1 MALIFILLFAL
12 NFVAYSQINPTKAD
26 FLIIEKTD
34 HLIIY
39 NKYQHRINDKEREL
53 FKSFV
58 PLRITEKNILL
69 HDNYTLGIKV
79 ELNGKFFYI
88 LKQDTETIYNES
100 KLGFVKY
107 FKDVDALMDTIQLI
121 SESKILSKPED
132 PKTRIALGRNEK
144 LFRIFKTEEH
154 IYVKTLNDDSVY
166 GWLDA
171 NKNFEYSIIRWERKA
186 NIDKSIGNTI
196 LLSRLQ
202 KKIDEMNRVL
212 EEIYKYFNNKSR
224 VQREI
229 PKWNY
234 YLEEGSVT
242 YIFEPSYYVKH
253 YPNSIQRMAAN
264 LIDVASNSNL
274 SIYYSHGKIVIKRQ
288 TD

>member
-12 NFVAYSQINPTKAD
+12 NFVAYSQINPTKAN

-39 NKYQHRINDKEREL
+39 NKYQHRINDREREL

-132 PKTRIALGRNEK
+132 IKTRIALGRNEK

>member
-58 PLRITEKNILL
+58 PLRIIEKNILL

-132 PKTRIALGRNEK
+132 IKTRIALGRNEK